1 MLAKTF
7 EKYELNFSQSALFHI
22 KTRVN
27 LKYFGNDSRLI
38 LFSEEIYSTYHKNT
52 ASFSGLLQYIL

>member
-7 EKYELNFSQSALFHI
+7 EKYELKFSHSALFHI

-27 LKYFGNDSRLI
+27 LKYFGNDSSLI
-38 LFSEEIYSTYHKNT
+38 SLSEESYSTYHKNT
-52 ASFSGLLQYIL
+52 ASFSGLFQYIL